1 MFLFLTFKHL
11 LIWIKT
17 QICDKIVEILYSN
30 RSTLQTKQSTP
41 LLLPSI
47 QSWGV
52 YCFLK
57 VTQTAAQHCMEGR
70 GKKEFYFPLLKSVK
84 CQKVPLR
91 QSIST
96 NFVADCCLVHFWSQ
110 FQCLPSQFH
119 QIWNYIKNYHWLPCA
134 QVNALT
140 ASRLK

>member
-1 MFLFLTFKHL
+1 MVLFLTLKHL
-11 LIWIKT
+11 LICVKT

-41 LLLPSI
+41 FPLPSI

-57 VTQTAAQHCMEGR
+57 VARTVAQHCMEVR
-70 GKKEFYFPLLKSVK
+70 GKKELYFPLLKSVK
-84 CQKVPLR
+84 RQKVPLG

-96 NFVADCCLVHFWSQ
+96 NFVADGCLVHFWSQ
-110 FQCLPSQFH
+110 
-119 QIWNYIKNYHWLPCA
+119 I
-134 QVNALT
+134 
-140 ASRLK
+140 